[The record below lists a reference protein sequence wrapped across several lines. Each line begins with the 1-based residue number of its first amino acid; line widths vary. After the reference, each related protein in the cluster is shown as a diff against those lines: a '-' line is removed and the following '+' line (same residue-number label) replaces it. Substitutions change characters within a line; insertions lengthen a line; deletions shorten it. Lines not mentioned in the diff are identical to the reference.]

1 MNKIVA
7 VLLFLVFTSLAGAA
21 ETASAQSAQV
31 LKGHW
36 SDGNSSGSL
45 QISFQ
50 DGWGAGLF
58 ELWCHRGGTRINFI
72 LKLQSG
78 DTRVYNV
85 VNDSSPNS
93 CGVDSFTIQPDGSG
107 WRGDISASYQTTFKV
122 R

>member
-7 VLLFLVFTSLAGAA
+7 MLLSFLVFASFVCA
-21 ETASAQSAQV
+21 ETALAQSAKV

-50 DGWGAGLF
+50 NGWNAGLF
-58 ELWCHRGGTRINFI
+58 ELWCHRGGTRVNFV
-72 LKLQSG
+72 LKQSS
-78 DTRVYNV
+78 DARVYVV

-93 CGVDSFTIQPDGSG
+93 CGVESFTIQPDGSG
-107 WRGDISASYQTTFKV
+107 WRGDISASYQTTFTAK
-122 R
+122 